1 MIWIV
6 LALIIF
12 IAQVA
17 TILLLEFRRPSKLA
31 AWLLILFL
39 FPLIGFVMYY
49 FLAQEYQH
57 RRKLQAR
64 SGVQQAKERQEQLY
78 QKVSA
83 ARARQP
89 EQMSGGQFV
98 HQERLFG
105 LLASLP
111 HAPITGN
118 NATHVLTDATEMF
131 PALLKAIASARHHIH
146 LEFYTIR
153 ADGIGQQLQQA
164 LISKAHEGVEIRII
178 YDGVG
183 SLGLSKTYVQELQA
197 AGIET
202 QCFLPPRFAFFDKR
216 VNYRDHRKIA
226 VVDGLIGFVG
236 GINIGDEYLGA
247 NPKLGYWRD
256 THLQVEGDAVY
267 FLQEAF
273 MQSWLFT
280 ANILLT
286 GDHYWPAHA
295 CNREEQVQIVV
306 SGPDMEADAI
316 QKTIFAAVAAAK
328 CRIYITTPY
337 FIPDPGVLLGL
348 KTAALSG
355 VDVRIIVPCVADSRL
370 VLNASLSYVDELLSC
385 GVHFYRYRKGFVH
398 AKVLIV
404 DKLLA
409 SVGTANM
416 DMRSF
421 FSNFECNALLYS
433 SKAIERLAQDFYHD
447 LEECEAIVQ
456 DVFRQRS
463 RRRKAG
469 ELFSRLLSPLL

>member
-1 MIWIV
+1 MIWII

-17 TILLLEFRRPSKLA
+17 TILLIEFRRPSKLA

-49 FLAQEYQH
+49 FLAREYQH
-57 RRKLQAR
+57 RRKLQA
-64 SGVQQAKERQEQLY
+64 SSSIQQAKERQEQLY
-78 QKVSA
+78 RKVSSA
-83 ARARQP
+83 TQP
-89 EQMSGGQFV
+89 EEIIGGQFT
-98 HQERLFG
+98 HQERLFR

-118 NATHVLTDATEMF
+118 NTTHVLTDAAEMF
-131 PALLKAIASARHHIH
+131 PALMAAIAGAKHHIH
-146 LEFYTIR
+146 LEFYIMR
-153 ADGIGQQLQQA
+153 ADQIGQQLKEA
-164 LISKAHEGVEIRII
+164 LIRKAREGIEIRII

-183 SLGLSKTYVQELQA
+183 SLGLSDIYVQELRA

-226 VVDGLIGFVG
+226 VIDGLFGFVG
-236 GINIGDEYLGA
+236 GINIGDEYLGG
-247 NPKLGYWRD
+247 NPKLGFWRD

-267 FLQEAF
+267 FLQKAF
-273 MQSWLFT
+273 IQCWLFT
-280 ANILLT
+280 ANLLLT
-286 GDHYWPAHA
+286 GDSYWPSHS
-295 CNREEQVQIVV
+295 CKGEEQVQIVV

-328 CRIYITTPY
+328 SRIYITTPY
-337 FIPDPGVLLGL
+337 FIPDPSVLMGL

-355 VDVRIIVPCVADSRL
+355 VDVRIILPNVADSNL
-370 VLNASLSYVDELLSC
+370 VLNASLSFVDELLSC
-385 GVHFYRYRKGFVH
+385 GVHFYRYEKGFVH

-404 DKLLA
+404 DQLLA

-433 SKAIERLAQDFYHD
+433 SKAIERLAQDFDHD
-447 LEECEAIVQ
+447 LKQCKPIVQ
-456 DVFRQRS
+456 EVFRQRS
-463 RRRKAG
+463 RKRKVSENLA
-469 ELFSRLLSPLL
+469 RLLSPLL

>member
-6 LALIIF
+6 LALVIF

-57 RRKLQAR
+57 RRKLEAR
-64 SGVQQAKERQEQLY
+64 RGQQQVKERQEQLY
-78 QKVSA
+78 REVSA
-83 ARARQP
+83 ATRP
-89 EQMSGGQFV
+89 EEIVSGQFM
-98 HQERLFG
+98 HQERLFQ
-105 LLASLP
+105 LLTSLP

-131 PALLKAIASARHHIH
+131 PALLGAIAGARHHIH
-146 LEFYTIR
+146 LEYYTIR
-153 ADGIGQQLQQA
+153 ADRIGKQFQQA
-164 LISKAHEGVEIRII
+164 LISKAREGVEIRII

-183 SLGLSKTYVQELQA
+183 SLGLSDPYVQELQA
-197 AGIET
+197 AGIQT

-226 VVDGLIGFVG
+226 VIDGLIGFVG

-247 NPKLGYWRD
+247 NPKLGFWRD
-256 THLQVEGDAVY
+256 THLQLEGDAVY
-267 FLQEAF
+267 YLQEAF

-280 ANILLT
+280 ANVLLT
-286 GDHYWPAHA
+286 GDRYWPAHT
-295 CNREEQVQIVV
+295 CNGEEQVQIVV
-306 SGPDMEADAI
+306 SGPDMEADTI

-328 CRIYITTPY
+328 SRIYITTPY
-337 FIPDPGVLLGL
+337 FIPDPAVLLGL

-355 VDVRIIVPCVADSRL
+355 VDVRIIVPDVADSRL
-370 VLNASLSYVDELLSC
+370 VLNASLSFVDELLSC
-385 GVHFYRYRKGFVH
+385 GVHFYRYQKGFVH

-404 DKLLA
+404 DQLLA

-447 LEECEAIVQ
+447 LEQCEAIVQ

-463 RRRKAG
+463 RKRKAS
-469 ELFSRLLSPLL
+469 EHFARLLSPLL